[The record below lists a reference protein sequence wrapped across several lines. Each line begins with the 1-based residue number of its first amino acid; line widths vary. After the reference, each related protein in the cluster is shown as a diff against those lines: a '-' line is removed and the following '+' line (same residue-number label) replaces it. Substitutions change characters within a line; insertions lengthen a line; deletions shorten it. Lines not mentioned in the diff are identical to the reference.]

1 MTHWLIVGGGTAG
14 CVLASRLSEDS
25 SSHVTLIEAG
35 PPVTRQSGIGA
46 PPVSY
51 LDDLTAAGAVWPGLT
66 VSDGDDGRRSYPQG
80 RGLGGSSSING
91 SVLSGADLPQYDS
104 WSWTGLV
111 AARRTMQIPAE
122 TVAPMQLGPV
132 DRALLGSARDG
143 VRATLSRKAGA
154 RVSTADAYLK
164 PARQRPNLDI
174 VTDTLVARVLT
185 NGHTVS
191 GVVTA
196 AGDRLEADQVVCS
209 AGSIHTPALLLR
221 SGIDVDGVGDGL
233 TDHPSRIIEIALKP
247 DSSADPQSLVTGA
260 AVRRGPVEV
269 MAMNHLGRDRP
280 AAGALFVGLLVTS
293 RRGSVRLDPLA
304 ADDPTVSPVVDF
316 GRLDDV
322 DDVRGLADGVTLAQ
336 RLLASRS
343 FATIIDGYTVGSGYG
358 GYAHAS
364 SSCRMGTVVDQRG
377 AVNGYDGLF
386 ICDASVFPEI
396 PASGTYLPVVLLAE
410 RLAAL
415 WCIP

>member
-1 MTHWLIVGGGTAG
+1 MTHWLIVGGGTSG
-14 CVLASRLSEDS
+14 CVLAGRLSEDTD
-25 SSHVTLIEAG
+25 SHVTLVEAG
-35 PPVTRQSGIGA
+35 PAEAGPSSA
-46 PPVSY
+46 SY
-51 LDDLTAAGAVWPGLT
+51 LDDLAAADALWPGLV
-66 VSDGDDGRRSYPQG
+66 VSDGDDAQRAYPQG
-80 RGLGGSSSING
+80 RGLGGSSAING
-91 SVLSGADLPQYDS
+91 MVLSGSDLPQYEG
-104 WSWTGLV
+104 WGWTGLV
-111 AARRTMQIPAE
+111 AARRNVQIPTE
-122 TVAPMQLGPV
+122 VVPLEQLGPV

-143 VRATLSRKAGA
+143 QRATLSRATGI
-154 RVSTADAYLK
+154 RVSTADAYLTNIRK
-164 PARQRPNLDI
+164 RRNLD
-174 VTDTLVARVLT
+174 VLTDTIVARVLT
-185 NGHTVS
+185 NGKKAS